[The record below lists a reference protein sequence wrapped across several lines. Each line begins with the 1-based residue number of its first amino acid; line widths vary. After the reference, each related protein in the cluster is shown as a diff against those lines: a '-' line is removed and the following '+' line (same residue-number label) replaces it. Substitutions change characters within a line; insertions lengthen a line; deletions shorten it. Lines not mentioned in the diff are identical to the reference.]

1 MPPAAPLAAVA
12 GDQEEDGE
20 DREDEEEE
28 GRGAKGGSKGAR
40 GRGPW
45 RPPPTAAAPTLALL
59 PGRHPPGV
67 QTTPPGTRVP
77 PPWGRGGRKRKGR
90 RKAVSA
96 PVCSSSIVIVSTHP
110 RVRQQPQEHARL
122 PASAAWLPTA
132 PLPPP
137 SVHTSAPDQPAHPP
151 PPANRPEG

>member
-20 DREDEEEE
+20 DGEDREEE
-28 GRGAKGGSKGAR
+28 GRGARGGSKGAR

-67 QTTPPGTRVP
+67 QTSPPGTRVP

-96 PVCSSSIVIVSTHP
+96 PVCSSSTVIVSTHP
-110 RVRQQPQEHARL
+110 RARQQPQEHARL
-122 PASAAWLPTA
+122 RASAAWLPTA

-137 SVHTSAPDQPAHPP
+137 SVPAHLCPR
-151 PPANRPEG
+151 PASPSTSTGKQT